1 MASVNTVFSLGFRSP
16 ENHKKSIWNRAASSK
31 TRWRAPILS
40 RSFTILC
47 ELKPGPSPSNPGG
60 DDFVTRVLKENP
72 SQVEPRYRVNGKLYN
87 PKEREEL
94 SKGGE
99 ATRGAFEFIKR
110 KTENEKEKE
119 RGEVVNESVYL
130 SDILRE
136 YKGKLYVPE
145 QVFGQELSEEEEFEK
160 SVKEL
165 PKMSLEDFRKAM
177 ENDKVKLLTSKEEAS
192 GVSYSGGYRDF
203 IVDLKEIPGVKSLQR
218 TKWSMRLGVGEA
230 QALLKEYSGPQ
241 YEVESNMMT
250 SWVGK
255 VTDFPN
261 PVASSISSRVMV
273 ELGMVSAVIAAA
285 AAVVG
290 GFLASAVFA
299 VTSFAFVT
307 TVYVVWPIVKPFL
320 KLFIG
325 VFVGAIERSWE
336 YIADVLADGGI
347 FSRISDF
354 YTFGGMSSSV
364 EMLKPILLVVMTMVL
379 LVRFTLSRRPKN
391 FRKWDLW
398 QGIAF
403 SQSKAEAR
411 VDGSTGVKFGDVAGI
426 DEAVDELQELVKYL
440 KNPDLFD
447 KMGIK
452 PPHGVLLEGPPGCG
466 KTLVAKAIAG
476 EAGVPFYQ
484 MAGSEFVEVLVGVG
498 SARIRDL
505 FKRAKVN
512 KPSVIFIDEIDAL
525 ATRRQ
530 GIFKENS
537 DQSYNAATQERET
550 TLNQL
555 LIELDGFDTGKG
567 VIFLGATNRRDLLD
581 PALLRPGRFDRKI
594 RIRPPNA
601 KGRLD
606 ILKIHAS
613 KVKMSDSVD
622 LSSYASNLPGW
633 SGAKLAQLVQEAA
646 LVAVRKTHSS
656 ILQSDMDDAVDR
668 LTVGPTRIGLELG
681 HEGQCRRA
689 TTEVGVAITS
699 HLLLR
704 YEDAKIERCDRI
716 SIIPRGQT
724 LSQVVFHRLDDE
736 SYMFGR
742 RPQLL
747 HRLQVLLGARAAEEV
762 IYGSDTSKASV
773 DYLSDASWLA
783 RKILTIWNL
792 ENPMVIH
799 GEPPPWRK
807 RAQFVGPRLDFEGS
821 LYDDY
826 DLVEPPINFNMDDE
840 VAERSEELISQ
851 MYNKTVALLKQNQ
864 TALLKTVKVLLNQK
878 EISGEAIDF
887 ILDHYPPETRLD
899 SLLQEQ
905 NPGSLPF
912 VPEHLR
918 RESDEFVLV
927 NHSTDVNASADT
939 NSIRG
944 SFFER
949 SISLVLLLWCF
960 LFLVYCKLGYSH
972 NHGDNYT
979 DGSLSKVLNSTRS
992 RDSSVSPQTTGKENN
1007 YCLLREGQLQD
1018 VYEHVLSN
1026 NALLICKVV
1035 QLQDG
1040 RGKHKPLDRVENKS
1054 LTLNGSGVPS
1064 QLSNATH
1071 YRLEPDGTGY
1081 NYASAMKGAK
1091 VVDQNKEAKG
1101 ASNVLGKD
1109 HDKYLR
1115 NPCSVSN
1122 KYVVIELAEET
1133 LVDTVRVAN
1142 FEHYSSNLKEFS
1154 LSGSLSYPTDTW
1166 THAGRFVAANAK
1178 QVQTFRLQEPK
1189 WLRYL
1194 KLSLISHYGS
1204 EFYCTLS
1211 VVEVFGIDALE
1222 QMVEDLFV
1230 GSETLPSKPALLEL
1244 NHEEKTADERQD
1256 GEVKSNATDQI
1267 GKETDGQKKKDVVVK
1282 TINIVGDKKYE
1293 VREKHNV
1300 LKLLMQ
1306 KVKLIEMNL
1315 SVVEDS
1321 VKTMNDKEREVS
1333 LEMKRTLML
1342 VERSKA
1348 EIKEITEWKEKMDK
1362 ELRDLE
1368 LWKTL
1373 VVSRVESLARGNNA
1387 LRLDV
1392 EKIEREQANLESKEL
1407 GVLLISL
1414 FLVFLATVRL
1424 LSRRLWAFLGMS
1436 FTDKMGSLWP
1446 DSGWVM
1452 ILLSSS
1458 IMIFIT
1464 LLS

>member
-16 ENHKKSIWNRAASSK
+16 ENLKKSIWKRYTASK
-31 TRWRAPILS
+31 TRWRAPILR

-110 KTENEKEKE
+110 KTENEKEKEKE

-411 VDGSTGVKFGDVAGI
+411 VDGSTDVKFGDVAGI

-724 LSQVVFHRLDDE
+724 PSQVVFHRLDDE

-927 NHSTDVNASADT
+927 NHSTDVNAS
-939 NSIRG
+939 
-944 SFFER
+944 
-949 SISLVLLLWCF
+949 V
-960 LFLVYCKLGYSH
+960 
-972 NHGDNYT
+972 
-979 DGSLSKVLNSTRS
+979 
-992 RDSSVSPQTTGKENN
+992 
-1007 YCLLREGQLQD
+1007 
-1018 VYEHVLSN
+1018 
-1026 NALLICKVV
+1026 
-1035 QLQDG
+1035 
-1040 RGKHKPLDRVENKS
+1040 
-1054 LTLNGSGVPS
+1054 
-1064 QLSNATH
+1064 
-1071 YRLEPDGTGY
+1071 
-1081 NYASAMKGAK
+1081 
-1091 VVDQNKEAKG
+1091 
-1101 ASNVLGKD
+1101 
-1109 HDKYLR
+1109 
-1115 NPCSVSN
+1115 
-1122 KYVVIELAEET
+1122 
-1133 LVDTVRVAN
+1133 
-1142 FEHYSSNLKEFS
+1142 
-1154 LSGSLSYPTDTW
+1154 
-1166 THAGRFVAANAK
+1166 
-1178 QVQTFRLQEPK
+1178 
-1189 WLRYL
+1189 
-1194 KLSLISHYGS
+1194 
-1204 EFYCTLS
+1204 
-1211 VVEVFGIDALE
+1211 
-1222 QMVEDLFV
+1222 
-1230 GSETLPSKPALLEL
+1230 
-1244 NHEEKTADERQD
+1244 
-1256 GEVKSNATDQI
+1256 
-1267 GKETDGQKKKDVVVK
+1267 
-1282 TINIVGDKKYE
+1282 
-1293 VREKHNV
+1293 
-1300 LKLLMQ
+1300 
-1306 KVKLIEMNL
+1306 
-1315 SVVEDS
+1315 
-1321 VKTMNDKEREVS
+1321 
-1333 LEMKRTLML
+1333 
-1342 VERSKA
+1342 
-1348 EIKEITEWKEKMDK
+1348 
-1362 ELRDLE
+1362 
-1368 LWKTL
+1368 
-1373 VVSRVESLARGNNA
+1373 
-1387 LRLDV
+1387 
-1392 EKIEREQANLESKEL
+1392 
-1407 GVLLISL
+1407 
-1414 FLVFLATVRL
+1414 
-1424 LSRRLWAFLGMS
+1424 
-1436 FTDKMGSLWP
+1436 
-1446 DSGWVM
+1446 
-1452 ILLSSS
+1452 
-1458 IMIFIT
+1458 
-1464 LLS
+1464 

>member
-1 MASVNTVFSLGFRSP
+1 MASVDTVFSLGGTRLPKSISEIP
-16 ENHKKSIWNRAASSK
+16 KKSIWKHANASNFSAK
-31 TRWRAPILS
+31 TRWRGPILR
-40 RSFTILC
+40 RSFTVLC
-47 ELKPGPSPSNPGG
+47 ELKKSGETNKPPEAAV

-72 SQVEPRYRVNGKLYN
+72 SQVEPRYRVGDKLYN
-87 PKEREEL
+87 LKEREDL
-94 SKGGE
+94 SKGG
-99 ATRGAFEFIKR
+99 ANASSGAFEFIRR
-110 KTENEKEKE
+110 KLDSKTKVETTEKSES
-119 RGEVVNESVYL
+119 GNESVYL

-136 YKGKLYVPE
+136 YRGKLYVPE
-145 QVFGQELSEEEEFEK
+145 QVFGPELSEEDEFERT
-160 SVKEL
+160 VKDL
-165 PKMSLEDFRKAM
+165 PKMSLEDFRNVMK
-177 ENDKVKLLTSKEEAS
+177 NDKVKLLTSKEVS
-192 GVSYSGGYRDF
+192 GSPYTSGYRDF
-203 IVDLKEIPGVKSLQR
+203 VVDLKEIPGVKSLQR
-218 TKWSMRLGVGEA
+218 TKWSMKLELGEA
-230 QALLKEYSGPQ
+230 QALLKEYTGPQ
-241 YEVESNMMT
+241 YEIERHMT

-255 VTDFPN
+255 VADYPN

-273 ELGMVSAVIAAA
+273 ELGMVTAVIAAA
-285 AAVVG
+285 AVVVG

-307 TVYVVWPIVKPFL
+307 TVYVVWPIAKPFL
-320 KLFIG
+320 KLFVGIFLG
-325 VFVGAIERSWE
+325 VLEKVWDYFV
-336 YIADVLADGGI
+336 DVLADGGI
-347 FSRISDF
+347 FSRITDF
-354 YTFGGMSSSV
+354 YTFGGVSSSL

-411 VDGSTGVKFGDVAGI
+411 VDGSTGVKFADVAGI

-537 DQSYNAATQERET
+537 DQLYNAATQERET

-594 RIRPPNA
+594 RVRPPNA

-681 HEGQCRRA
+681 HQGQCRRA

-704 YEDAKIERCDRI
+704 YENAKIERCDRI

-742 RPQLL
+742 LPQLL
-747 HRLQVLLGARAAEEV
+747 HRLQVLLAGRAAEQV

-773 DYLSDASWLA
+773 VYLSDASWLA

-821 LYDDY
+821 LYEDD

-840 VAERSEELISQ
+840 VAQRSEELISQ
-851 MYNKTVALLKQNQ
+851 MYDKTVALLTQNQ

-887 ILDHYPPETRLD
+887 ILDQYPPETPLNL
-899 SLLQEQ
+899 LLQEQ

-918 RESDEFVLV
+918 QESGDFVLV
-927 NHSTDVNASADT
+927 NHSTDINA
-939 NSIRG
+939 
-944 SFFER
+944 
-949 SISLVLLLWCF
+949 
-960 LFLVYCKLGYSH
+960 
-972 NHGDNYT
+972 
-979 DGSLSKVLNSTRS
+979 
-992 RDSSVSPQTTGKENN
+992 
-1007 YCLLREGQLQD
+1007 
-1018 VYEHVLSN
+1018 
-1026 NALLICKVV
+1026 
-1035 QLQDG
+1035 
-1040 RGKHKPLDRVENKS
+1040 
-1054 LTLNGSGVPS
+1054 
-1064 QLSNATH
+1064 
-1071 YRLEPDGTGY
+1071 
-1081 NYASAMKGAK
+1081 
-1091 VVDQNKEAKG
+1091 
-1101 ASNVLGKD
+1101 
-1109 HDKYLR
+1109 
-1115 NPCSVSN
+1115 
-1122 KYVVIELAEET
+1122 
-1133 LVDTVRVAN
+1133 
-1142 FEHYSSNLKEFS
+1142 
-1154 LSGSLSYPTDTW
+1154 
-1166 THAGRFVAANAK
+1166 
-1178 QVQTFRLQEPK
+1178 
-1189 WLRYL
+1189 
-1194 KLSLISHYGS
+1194 
-1204 EFYCTLS
+1204 
-1211 VVEVFGIDALE
+1211 
-1222 QMVEDLFV
+1222 
-1230 GSETLPSKPALLEL
+1230 
-1244 NHEEKTADERQD
+1244 
-1256 GEVKSNATDQI
+1256 
-1267 GKETDGQKKKDVVVK
+1267 
-1282 TINIVGDKKYE
+1282 
-1293 VREKHNV
+1293 
-1300 LKLLMQ
+1300 
-1306 KVKLIEMNL
+1306 
-1315 SVVEDS
+1315 
-1321 VKTMNDKEREVS
+1321 
-1333 LEMKRTLML
+1333 
-1342 VERSKA
+1342 
-1348 EIKEITEWKEKMDK
+1348 
-1362 ELRDLE
+1362 
-1368 LWKTL
+1368 
-1373 VVSRVESLARGNNA
+1373 
-1387 LRLDV
+1387 
-1392 EKIEREQANLESKEL
+1392 QA
-1407 GVLLISL
+1407 
-1414 FLVFLATVRL
+1414 
-1424 LSRRLWAFLGMS
+1424 
-1436 FTDKMGSLWP
+1436 
-1446 DSGWVM
+1446 
-1452 ILLSSS
+1452 
-1458 IMIFIT
+1458 
-1464 LLS
+1464 